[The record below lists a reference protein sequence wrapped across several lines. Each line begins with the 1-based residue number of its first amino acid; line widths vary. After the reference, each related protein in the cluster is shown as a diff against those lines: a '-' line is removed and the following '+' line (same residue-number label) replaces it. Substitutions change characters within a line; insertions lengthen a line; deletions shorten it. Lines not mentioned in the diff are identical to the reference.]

1 MVGGRD
7 NRRRPEMRWIVDRGR
22 RMLVDDYIADLVE
35 MEQRNRGFG
44 RDLEADRQAY
54 SRIHSAA
61 PASAKVTPA
70 GAAPAFTGDDLVGK
84 PKPSGWVDPL
94 PLGPPP
100 GTNLVDRVAKAFEE
114 QDRVVEAGLR
124 RRLKP

>member
-1 MVGGRD
+1 M
-7 NRRRPEMRWIVDRGR
+7 RPVKDPIRGWI
-22 RMLVDDYIADLVE
+22 LVEDYIADLVE

-44 RDLEADRQAY
+44 RDLEADRRAY
-54 SRIHSAA
+54 NAIHSPA
-61 PASAKVTPA
+61 PASAKVVPQ
-70 GAAPAFTGDDLVGK
+70 GAAPAFTGDDLVAK

-114 QDRVVEAGLR
+114 QDRAEAAFR
-124 RRLKP
+124 RRLK